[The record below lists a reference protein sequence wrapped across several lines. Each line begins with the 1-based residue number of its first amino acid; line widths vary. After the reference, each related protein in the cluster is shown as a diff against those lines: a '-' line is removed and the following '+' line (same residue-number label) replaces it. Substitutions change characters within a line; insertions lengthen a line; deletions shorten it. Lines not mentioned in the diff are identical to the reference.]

1 MKRVLFVSD
10 FSLDQAPGGAQISN
24 ANIIAK
30 GRELGYE
37 IVEHH
42 HNSSITDF
50 LSHYD
55 LLISSN
61 MEAISRSLDKVS
73 FILKH
78 KNHVRLEHDSC
89 HYLTPEGR
97 KILFQS
103 TKTNFFLSDF
113 HLSFFQ
119 KLYGDFFANT
129 EIVYDPIDTSI
140 FKKSDVEKEYD
151 VVYCGYLHPQK
162 GFQNFVNYIKGNPD
176 RKIDVFGWFDKSL
189 NPDILSNFANVNVH
203 GSLTKEEVAD
213 VFKKSKAVFHSPLV
227 NEPFCRMIAE
237 AMLCGVEEIIGSPQ
251 IIGSCLEFEKV
262 GYEKFSDNCNN
273 AADNFWKKIEL

>member
-42 HNSSITDF
+42 HNSSIIDF

-61 MEAISRSLDKVS
+61 MEAISSSLDKVN

-89 HYLTPEGR
+89 HYLTPQGR

-103 TKTNFFLSDF
+103 TKKNFFGLSICF
-113 HLSFFQ
+113 
-119 KLYGDFFANT
+119 Y
-129 EIVYDPIDTSI
+129 
-140 FKKSDVEKEYD
+140 
-151 VVYCGYLHPQK
+151 
-162 GFQNFVNYIKGNPD
+162 
-176 RKIDVFGWFDKSL
+176 
-189 NPDILSNFANVNVH
+189 
-203 GSLTKEEVAD
+203 
-213 VFKKSKAVFHSPLV
+213 
-227 NEPFCRMIAE
+227 
-237 AMLCGVEEIIGSPQ
+237 
-251 IIGSCLEFEKV
+251 
-262 GYEKFSDNCNN
+262 
-273 AADNFWKKIEL
+273 